1 SQVEADIAS
10 AIRDGTL
17 GGASLDVFEAEPLA
31 SDNPLWDLQN
41 VFLTPH
47 DAAVSEENA
56 LFRHVETQIARF
68 ERGEPLQFVVD
79 RAAGY

>member
-1 SQVEADIAS
+1 
-10 AIRDGTL
+10 
-17 GGASLDVFEAEPLA
+17 
-31 SDNPLWDLQN
+31 LWDLQN

-68 ERGEPLQFVVD
+68 ERGEPLQFMVD

>member
-1 SQVEADIAS
+1 V
-10 AIRDGTL
+10 L
-17 GGASLDVFEAEPLA
+17 GGASLDVFAVEPLPA
-31 SDNPLWDLQN
+31 ESPLWALEN

-56 LFRHVETQIARF
+56 LFRHVEEQIARF
-68 ERGEPLQFVVD
+68 ERGEPLQFVID